1 MISSAKILTYL
12 SGFIIIYM
20 SDFLILDHLDDFDL
34 ESKYLV
40 HKAKDA
46 TGHAYAPYSKFQV
59 GAAVLLED
67 GTVVTGT
74 NQENAAYPSGMCA
87 ERVALY
93 AAISQHPE
101 ARITKIAV
109 VARKKGAKDLT
120 PATSCGPCRQ
130 VMVEFEQR
138 QHTPFE
144 VIMMNQNHKWV
155 KASSAISLLPFC
167 FTNESLDHH

>member
-1 MISSAKILTYL
+1 ME
-12 SGFIIIYM
+12 
-20 SDFLILDHLDDFDL
+20 DFVIFDHVEDLDL

-46 TGHAYAPYSKFQV
+46 TNHAYAPYSKFHV
-59 GAAVLLED
+59 GAAVLLAD

-93 AAISQHPE
+93 AAISNHPD
-101 ARITKIAV
+101 ALITKIAV
-109 VARKKGAKDLT
+109 VAKRKAHKELS

-130 VMVEFEQR
+130 VMLEFELR
-138 QHTPFE
+138 QGKPFE
-144 VIMMNQNHKWV
+144 VVMLTQEMKWIKSPSA
-155 KASSAISLLPFC
+155 KALLPFC
-167 FTNESLDHH
+167 FTNESLDHHEKH